1 MNSSPDTPSGDLRR
15 LPGFYR
21 RWDLTEVLELHPNC
35 QIEDAGNHADGTPLV
50 AVFSSEPAAPGTD
63 RLVQMPVGELATLPA
78 SELFRLQREVDEAL
92 RRAKLADAWLDGALS
107 LRYSARAHQARAVDL
122 KDTGT
127 VRFDDNGVTVVADL
141 PKRVKWNQ
149 QRLKELV
156 DLIGSQWGE
165 NPTDYV
171 KVKFEVSERAY
182 EAWPPKLREL
192 FTPARIV
199 ETGRPSYDLIPPGE
213 GRRA

>member
-1 MNSSPDTPSGDLRR
+1 MTIPNRITLEALVHLPVADLVS
-15 LPGFYR
+15 LPP
-21 RWDLTEVLELHPNC
+21 E
-35 QIEDAGNHADGTPLV
+35 
-50 AVFSSEPAAPGTD
+50 
-63 RLVQMPVGELATLPA
+63 ELA
-78 SELFRLQREVDEAL
+78 RLQQEADAAL
-92 RRAKLADAWLDGALS
+92 RKARAAVAWLDGALT
-107 LRYSARAHQARAVDL
+107 LRYSARAHQARATDL

-165 NPTDYV
+165 NPADYV
-171 KVKFEVSERAY
+171 KVKFEVSELAY

>member
-1 MNSSPDTPSGDLRR
+1 MSCFRNDTL
-15 LPGFYR
+15 
-21 RWDLTEVLELHPNC
+21 WDN
-35 QIEDAGNHADGTPLV
+35 LV
-50 AVFSSEPAAPGTD
+50 RT
-63 RLVQMPVGELATLPA
+63 PVGEIAALPSGELAH
-78 SELFRLQREVDEAL
+78 LQRDMAETL
-92 RRAKLADAWLDGALS
+92 RKAKLAAAWLDGALS
-107 LRYSARAHQARAVDL
+107 LRYSARAYQARAVDL

-165 NPTDYV
+165 NPADYV

>member
-78 SELFRLQREVDEAL
+78 SELFCLQREVDEAL
-92 RRAKLADAWLDGALS
+92 RRAKLAVAWLDGALS
-107 LRYSARAHQARAVDL
+107 LRYSARAHQARATDL
-122 KDTGT
+122 KDMGT

-141 PKRVKWNQ
+141 PKKIDWDQDALSGVV
-149 QRLKELV
+149 EL
-156 DLIGSQWGE
+156 LTAEGE
-165 NPTDYV
+165 NPRHYV
-171 KVKFEVSERAY
+171 EITFKVSERRYA
-182 EAWPPKLREL
+182 AWPPHIRKVFEA
-192 FTPARIV
+192 ARTV
-199 ETGRPSYDLIPPGE
+199 QAGAQSFRLTTDSAGD
-213 GRRA
+213 A

>member
-1 MNSSPDTPSGDLRR
+1 MSDLQNATRDFSGIDAMTVAELA
-15 LPGFYR
+15 
-21 RWDLTEVLELHPNC
+21 VL
-35 QIEDAGNHADGTPLV
+35 
-50 AVFSSEPAAPGTD
+50 PAATF
-63 RLVQMPVGELATLPA
+63 V
-78 SELFRLQREVDEAL
+78 
-92 RRAKLADAWLDGALS
+92 S
-107 LRYSARAHQARAVDL
+107 LRAEVNRIAEEAYRLEGRLNAALDYRYGPRAHQARAAQN

-127 VRFDDNGVTVVADL
+127 VRFEDNGFTVVADL
-141 PKRVKWNQ
+141 PKRVKWSQ

-156 DLIGSQWGE
+156 ELIGSQWGE

-213 GRRA
+213 GRCA